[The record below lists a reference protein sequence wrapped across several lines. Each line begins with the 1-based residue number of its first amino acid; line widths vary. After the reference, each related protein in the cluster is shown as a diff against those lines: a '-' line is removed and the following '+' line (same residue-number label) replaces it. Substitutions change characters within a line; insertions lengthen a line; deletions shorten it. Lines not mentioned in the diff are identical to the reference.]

1 VGGIANSATLTVSGD
16 TLGGNSGGQGGQM
29 DTGGGYCGAG
39 GGGALVTTGVSTIS
53 ASAVISNTAAALV
66 ASCYSGGDND
76 TGGIANNGA
85 LRIEAST
92 ISGNTS
98 VGYAGAG
105 GINNSGA
112 LTVTASTIV
121 RNSTSGSGG
130 GIATNSSY
138 STSDTTV
145 IIRSILA
152 NNSAPSDP
160 DCAGTLTS
168 GDYNLIGSNAGCA
181 IQGIIAH
188 NMVGLNPLLGP
199 LQDNGGPTYAQA
211 ALDSSPVIDWIPAA
225 SCAATDQRGTARPD
239 DGEGACDIG
248 AVESSAGSPPPS
260 RHDVVLNGNDGG
272 PGSLREVVADA
283 NRGDTITF
291 AAGVVTVTLLGG
303 EIALDKDIMIVGAAT
318 APQTISGSQYSRVFE
333 VKPGVHAVVTNLI
346 VRDGQAPSG
355 EDGGG
360 ILNRGA
366 LDLRDSAVVN
376 NAIGPS
382 PASCS
387 LLGCGTVASTEP
399 CASLMG
405 CDAGGSG
412 GGIANSGTLTV
423 TASSI
428 ISDTAGAGLCDNSS
442 CGPGG
447 SGGGI
452 ANSGTLTVTASSII
466 SDTAGAGG
474 SGDFPSTYSCS
485 LNCDTGTVGGA
496 GGGVANTIGATAV
509 VSASTIADDAA
520 GVAGQVFYSTVT
532 TLIARPKAAQAS
544 AGVQPAALGPIGGIG
559 SISGAGGA
567 GGGVSNEGTFT
578 IVNSTISGNT
588 SGSGVTGLSSSGNA
602 PAGDGAGLYDNGALT
617 ISNST
622 IVSNTSGSGNAASGG
637 GIATGNG
644 TTTIGSSIVAG
655 NMAATGNDCSGNLT
669 SHNYNLIED
678 TSDCTIDGAT
688 AYDVTGI
695 DPRLGPLQDNGGPT
709 YTDMP
714 QPGSPALDRIPLAS
728 CPGVDQRGATRPG
741 GTKNRCD
748 IGSVETP
755 YTRILT
761 LQVLAGA
768 IPAAF
773 FPQGGQTTVITDL
786 IMGPPDDPTFA
797 VASLVVTTTIAD
809 STGAIVWTLA
819 AGAGPTRG
827 HWRWDGHDGSNL
839 LVAPGVYTATVQA
852 AARSNADAY
861 TGVATVPI
869 TVQADGALP
878 PPCQFGVGGAGQHS
892 GTAGHPA
899 HSVAGV
905 NTASGNYLLATT
917 DLLPLTG
924 PGIPLAWTRYYNSQ
938 CAGTGPSPFGPG
950 WTFTYNERL
959 ILSPDQTTVAGTP
972 VTSTVTHVLDDGTQV
987 IYTNPY
993 PATDG
998 SNAIL
1003 YTSPLGTSEQLRYEP
1018 GVNGGQGVYRMDY
1031 CQKGCQALYNTQGQ
1045 LTELRNPHSSGD
1057 QVDVT
1062 ILTYNNNGLTAVTVT
1077 DGAGHAAKTLTAT
1090 SDPTS
1095 GRISDL
1101 SDPAG
1106 RHWRYSYDA
1115 NDDLTSVT
1123 DPMGHVT
1130 RYSYGS
1136 VGQAAFM
1143 TPVAARTARMSTA
1156 RFSTLSASATTP
1168 VTPTAPQLLTGVQ
1181 DAAGGGVTIGYD
1193 GGGRATNVTDAQGHT
1208 TAFSYTSGLTA
1219 TAGTGVITATLIT
1232 DPQGG
1237 TARDYY
1243 DDHGRLRR
1251 SVDATGA
1258 ATDYNVDAAYHDV
1271 GTTVTGTQGVI
1282 TTDGSVD
1289 ANGDQTSAVDG
1300 QGNLTVN
1307 TYDAQG
1313 NLVAQTDA
1321 RGFTTSNGYDAQ
1333 GDLITST
1340 DTLGN
1345 STIYGYDG
1353 GGNQISQTDAL
1364 GRTTVYTYD
1373 ASGDQTGSMDSL
1385 GNTTTTGYDTLG
1397 RPVTTTDALGDST
1410 TTAYDTLGHVIAQTD
1425 ALGRTTRYG
1434 YDALGRTIAVT
1445 DAAGNVTQSAYDT
1458 DGHVISTT
1466 DALGAV
1472 TTYGYDALGR
1482 TTAVTDALGDV
1493 TQTSY
1498 DGAGRVL
1505 TSTDPLGN
1513 VTVRNTYDTA
1523 GQLVERDDA
1532 LGHATTYGYDLAG
1545 RPITQTDA
1553 LGAATTYGYD
1563 DLGRTIAVTDAL
1575 GNVTQSAYDG
1585 AGRLL
1590 AQEDALGAQTA
1601 YGYDSLGQT
1610 VAVTDALGNV
1620 TRSAYDPAGRLLTST
1635 DALGAQTAY
1644 GYDALGRTVAVTD
1657 ALGSVTTTGYDA
1669 AGQPVTATDALGR
1682 VTTTGYDTLGRTIA
1696 VTDAAGNVTHSSY
1709 DANGRL
1715 LTSIDA
1721 LGVPTSY
1728 GYDALGRTVAVT
1740 NALGAVTTSAYDAD
1754 GRLLTS
1760 TDALGAPTAYGY
1772 DALGQT
1778 TAVTDALGGV
1788 TQTSYDAD
1796 GRVVSSAD
1804 ALGNVTRTGYDALGR
1819 TVAVTDAN
1827 NHTTATSYDAL
1838 GRTVAITDARG
1849 YVTQTGYD
1857 ALGRTVA
1864 VTDALG
1870 GVTGSGYDADGRLIT
1885 GTDALGAAT
1894 TYGYDALGR
1903 TIAVTDALGN
1913 TTGSGYDAA
1922 SQLVTSTDAL
1932 GNQTAYGYDALG
1944 RTTVV
1949 TDALGRSTAS
1959 AYDAAG
1965 RLLTRTDALGG
1976 QTTYGYDALGRTVAV
1991 TDALGAVTRD
2001 GYDLAGRLLRH
2012 TDALGNQ
2019 TAYGYDALGRTVAV
2033 TDALGNTTTSSYDAA
2048 GRVRTATD
2056 ALGDTTA
2063 YGYDGVGQT
2072 VAVTDALGAVT
2083 HQSYDAAGNLVSSAD
2098 PLGHA
2103 TQYSYDP
2110 LGRRVTTTNPN
2121 GHTTTTGYDAA
2132 GRVVA
2137 RADALG
2143 DTTAYSY
2150 DALGQTVAVT
2160 DAVGAVTRSAYD
2172 ADGRLVGATD
2182 ALGNVTT
2189 TGYDAVGETVAVTDA
2204 LGRVTHTA
2212 YDALGRAVQQTDA
2225 LGHATTTGYDALG
2238 RTIAVTDALG
2248 NVTRSLY
2255 DADGRLLGGVDALG
2269 GATTYG
2275 YDALGR
2281 TVAIT
2286 DALGTVTHSGYDPAG
2301 RLAVRTDA
2309 LGHATTYG
2317 YDALGR
2323 TVAVT
2328 DALGQATHDAYDLT
2342 GQLISATDK
2351 LGGVTGY
2358 GYDAAGNRVAVTNPN
2373 DATTRYG
2380 YDAAKRLITT
2390 TDPLGDATITTLDAA
2405 GRATRVTDVTGR
2417 YTATRYDADG
2427 RVVATDDGAGHLTTT
2442 GYDAVGQTVAITDGA
2457 GRATTYGY
2465 DAAGRQTSAADALG
2479 DTTTTAY
2486 DALGQPVAVTDPDH
2500 RVTRTSY
2507 DALGR
2512 PSVVTDPAGGA
2523 TTTGYDTLGHA
2534 VAVTDPNGHTRTRA
2548 YDAAGRLVTAT
2559 DALHRATTYG
2569 YDALGQAV
2577 AVTDG
2582 NGHTA
2587 RTSYDAAGQPLVTS
2601 YADGSVVRRSYDAA
2615 GQQTSLDTRDT
2626 QVSWGYDAAG
2636 RTIALTETVGGLGAA
2651 PLPPRDP
2658 AVSGQRA
2665 PASMMSTAL
2674 RPSSAPVTTDA
2685 PSPAVSGRPPSAGW
2699 PRTSARMLTG
2709 SPASLAASAGGLAG
2723 APSSGVLPSP
2733 LSAGAALPG
2742 LAGYRG
2748 AQAVPAHVQ
2757 SVPSPRGA
2765 PARPA
2770 AASPLGAPAARRPA
2784 VAPTHLQGAS
2794 TRALGAPT
2802 SRRHTAA
2809 RGRLLGAPAARRP
2822 ALTITQSA
2830 HTHHSTATV
2839 HHAQARRPTGQHPS
2853 HARTTTAARTAHVAP
2868 RLRYVAALTIAAATP
2883 NPTAASAGRALVL
2896 DTGTGSQHL
2905 LLNSGGALTAG
2916 ELDVNG
2922 TSTQAVWVNSAAVLS
2937 ATTIALQGG
2946 LFNQGGTVR
2955 GTRVAHPAAFTDPWA
2970 GVTPPTPPSA
2980 TCPGAA
2986 CPDGTNFNS
2995 GGTYRLLPGHY
3006 TQGLNLN
3013 NGATICVAPGVYVLD
3028 GSWSLNT
3035 ALHPYGS
3042 AGCPALP
3049 AGTSDPG
3056 VLLYFHS
3063 GAPQLNSGGDLTQLV
3078 ASTTGAYAGLLV
3090 WIASA
3095 TNLSEGGAI
3104 AGGGWYQPSGS
3115 LTLNAGARLTVPWLI
3130 AHDLDVNGTLTI
3142 SGSVAD
3148 TPTATA
3154 VPSATPTATST
3165 ATAVPTRTASPSST
3179 ATAAPTDTATPTATL
3194 LSTDTAT
3201 ATTAPTHTVTV
3212 TAIPTNTATAI
3223 ATATDTPTNTATP
3236 TATATSLPTD
3246 TPTNTATAT
3255 PLPTDTATATP
3266 LPTDTATATPILP
3279 TTMRLGYTY
3288 DAAGRRTGLVYPD
3301 GTQAGWGYDAAGQV
3315 SVVTATSG
3323 LTTTLT
3329 HDGAGN
3335 LTALTAPNGGAQTWR
3350 YDGAGRLTATTWVS
3364 DTTTLFSQ
3372 TATLD
3377 PAGQRVA
3384 LDDSWG
3390 HTAYGYDN
3398 AGRLTSASY
3407 PDGTSEANQY
3417 DAAGNRLVVTGT
3429 SPLSGTAVTTNQYD
3443 AADQL
3448 VTSATG
3454 ASGVTT
3460 YSYDGNGNQTG
3471 SMGPSGVLTTTYN
3484 DLNQLTQVSG
3494 PTGTAHYVSDGQ
3506 GDRLRALTQNPTGP
3520 AASVQNLTQ
3529 DLVGGLS
3536 SLASDGTQSYTYLT
3550 PGNGQAPLSSYN
3562 QSTGQS
3568 AYLATDLGGSVRLAT
3583 NGAGQVIGA
3592 GAYDAWGTA
3601 RPTTPDSGGQ
3611 TMLAGLQGV
3620 TPFGYAGQYRDAGPG
3635 TYNMRARE
3643 YDPTQGRFLSVDPLV
3658 DQTGQPYAYANNNP
3672 LSNSDPSGLS
3682 SGPALVAVAGP
3693 DAPGAAARYDNQ
3705 AARQIRLALIAE
3717 YAQRNAAARLTL
3729 PLGTVLPGAGFT
3741 QLPPNGQLP
3750 HADFLSLD
3758 RIAFD
3763 GHLTGEIFDLVDAYQ
3778 NGSPLSRPAQLS
3790 VPSYV
3795 TEGLSNLQILARAGR
3810 LFGSNCR
3817 FPHVDLALG
3826 NDYTRQPGPYVRP
3839 PFQGQAYTTI
3849 PVPTAAGRYVVF
3861 GYQPHDGAYDG
3872 TVLYSV
3878 CRAAR
3883 PGEHGLP
3890 CILPFVH
3897 TQADLCQGESF
3908 AVCAID
3914 QGVYGGSAG
3923 DFYRCHGVRSCLLS
3937 SVGIAVN
3944 SFATLSVVG
3953 DVARVARLG
3962 IRIAAAGADAAARA
3976 AVRVGDR
3983 AALGDAEGALRAE
3996 AGVQGADGTLPAT
4009 VEGGAPELTNAEGR
4023 ITSCNLPHCFPAGT
4037 LVAMPHGH
4045 RAIEKLH
4052 VGDLVLAE
4060 DPKTR
4065 KVEPE
4070 PVQALIVRPRSE
4082 LMALDL
4088 ADGSVIKVQ
4097 PDHIFWVD
4105 SDPSL
4110 HGSGWL
4116 TARRMHRGDR
4126 LHMLN
4131 GRDVVVVRL
4140 RWHVG
4145 RAVVYTLTVAHDHT
4159 FFVGSAR
4166 VLVHNANDAIECS
4179 TQGHPFTYIPYGGAQ
4194 FVSPVM
4200 VDEAFDLALKSQ
4212 LIRDVLRQQQFKLLS
4227 VAIAKVD
4234 GKYVVAFNRS
4244 AYTTLRSR
4252 GLLDKV
4258 ANRIRDVVGKEPF
4271 ELVDQSAADSLHAG
4285 NADIDHAEQILY
4297 HHLDNDPSWSRQLGV
4312 SNFTGPC
4319 DERCRPY
4326 FPGRKVAISYLDM
4339 SQGVFGG
4346 LYEK

>member
-405 CDAGGSG
+405 CDA
-412 GGIANSGTLTV
+412 
-423 TASSI
+423 
-428 ISDTAGAGLCDNSS
+428 
-442 CGPGG
+442 GG

-1193 GGGRATNVTDAQGHT
+1193 G
-1208 TAFSYTSGLTA
+1208 
-1219 TAGTGVITATLIT
+1219 
-1232 DPQGG
+1232 
-1237 TARDYY
+1237 
-1243 DDHGRLRR
+1243 
-1251 SVDATGA
+1251 
-1258 ATDYNVDAAYHDV
+1258 
-1271 GTTVTGTQGVI
+1271 
-1282 TTDGSVD
+1282 
-1289 ANGDQTSAVDG
+1289 
-1300 QGNLTVN
+1300 
-1307 TYDAQG
+1307 
-1313 NLVAQTDA
+1313 
-1321 RGFTTSNGYDAQ
+1321 
-1333 GDLITST
+1333 
-1340 DTLGN
+1340 
-1345 STIYGYDG
+1345 
-1353 GGNQISQTDAL
+1353 
-1364 GRTTVYTYD
+1364 
-1373 ASGDQTGSMDSL
+1373 
-1385 GNTTTTGYDTLG
+1385 
-1397 RPVTTTDALGDST
+1397 
-1410 TTAYDTLGHVIAQTD
+1410 
-1425 ALGRTTRYG
+1425 
-1434 YDALGRTIAVT
+1434 
-1445 DAAGNVTQSAYDT
+1445 
-1458 DGHVISTT
+1458 
-1466 DALGAV
+1466 
-1472 TTYGYDALGR
+1472 
-1482 TTAVTDALGDV
+1482 
-1493 TQTSY
+1493 
-1498 DGAGRVL
+1498 
-1505 TSTDPLGN
+1505 
-1513 VTVRNTYDTA
+1513 
-1523 GQLVERDDA
+1523 
-1532 LGHATTYGYDLAG
+1532 
-1545 RPITQTDA
+1545 
-1553 LGAATTYGYD
+1553 
-1563 DLGRTIAVTDAL
+1563 
-1575 GNVTQSAYDG
+1575 
-1585 AGRLL
+1585 
-1590 AQEDALGAQTA
+1590 
-1601 YGYDSLGQT
+1601 
-1610 VAVTDALGNV
+1610 
-1620 TRSAYDPAGRLLTST
+1620 
-1635 DALGAQTAY
+1635 
-1644 GYDALGRTVAVTD
+1644 
-1657 ALGSVTTTGYDA
+1657 
-1669 AGQPVTATDALGR
+1669 
-1682 VTTTGYDTLGRTIA
+1682 
-1696 VTDAAGNVTHSSY
+1696 
-1709 DANGRL
+1709 
-1715 LTSIDA
+1715 
-1721 LGVPTSY
+1721 
-1728 GYDALGRTVAVT
+1728 
-1740 NALGAVTTSAYDAD
+1740 
-1754 GRLLTS
+1754 
-1760 TDALGAPTAYGY
+1760 
-1772 DALGQT
+1772 
-1778 TAVTDALGGV
+1778 
-1788 TQTSYDAD
+1788 
-1796 GRVVSSAD
+1796 
-1804 ALGNVTRTGYDALGR
+1804 
-1819 TVAVTDAN
+1819 
-1827 NHTTATSYDAL
+1827 
-1838 GRTVAITDARG
+1838 
-1849 YVTQTGYD
+1849 
-1857 ALGRTVA
+1857 
-1864 VTDALG
+1864 
-1870 GVTGSGYDADGRLIT
+1870 
-1885 GTDALGAAT
+1885 
-1894 TYGYDALGR
+1894 
-1903 TIAVTDALGN
+1903 
-1913 TTGSGYDAA
+1913 
-1922 SQLVTSTDAL
+1922 
-1932 GNQTAYGYDALG
+1932 
-1944 RTTVV
+1944 
-1949 TDALGRSTAS
+1949 
-1959 AYDAAG
+1959 
-1965 RLLTRTDALGG
+1965 
-1976 QTTYGYDALGRTVAV
+1976 
-1991 TDALGAVTRD
+1991 
-2001 GYDLAGRLLRH
+2001 
-2012 TDALGNQ
+2012 
-2019 TAYGYDALGRTVAV
+2019 
-2033 TDALGNTTTSSYDAA
+2033 
-2048 GRVRTATD
+2048 
-2056 ALGDTTA
+2056 
-2063 YGYDGVGQT
+2063 
-2072 VAVTDALGAVT
+2072 
-2083 HQSYDAAGNLVSSAD
+2083 
-2098 PLGHA
+2098 
-2103 TQYSYDP
+2103 
-2110 LGRRVTTTNPN
+2110 
-2121 GHTTTTGYDAA
+2121 
-2132 GRVVA
+2132 
-2137 RADALG
+2137 
-2143 DTTAYSY
+2143 
-2150 DALGQTVAVT
+2150 
-2160 DAVGAVTRSAYD
+2160 
-2172 ADGRLVGATD
+2172 
-2182 ALGNVTT
+2182 
-2189 TGYDAVGETVAVTDA
+2189 
-2204 LGRVTHTA
+2204 
-2212 YDALGRAVQQTDA
+2212 
-2225 LGHATTTGYDALG
+2225 
-2238 RTIAVTDALG
+2238 
-2248 NVTRSLY
+2248 
-2255 DADGRLLGGVDALG
+2255 
-2269 GATTYG
+2269 
-2275 YDALGR
+2275 
-2281 TVAIT
+2281 
-2286 DALGTVTHSGYDPAG
+2286 
-2301 RLAVRTDA
+2301 
-2309 LGHATTYG
+2309 
-2317 YDALGR
+2317 
-2323 TVAVT
+2323 
-2328 DALGQATHDAYDLT
+2328 
-2342 GQLISATDK
+2342 
-2351 LGGVTGY
+2351 
-2358 GYDAAGNRVAVTNPN
+2358 
-2373 DATTRYG
+2373 
-2380 YDAAKRLITT
+2380 
-2390 TDPLGDATITTLDAA
+2390 
-2405 GRATRVTDVTGR
+2405 
-2417 YTATRYDADG
+2417 
-2427 RVVATDDGAGHLTTT
+2427 AGHLTTT

-2922 TSTQAVWVNSAAVLS
+2922 TSTQAVWVNSTAVLS

-3826 NDYTRQPGPYVRP
+3826 NDYTHQPGPYVRP

-3944 SFATLSVVG
+3944 SFATLSIVG

>member
-1 VGGIANSATLTVSGD
+1 MGGIANSATLTVSGD

-405 CDAGGSG
+405 CDA
-412 GGIANSGTLTV
+412 
-423 TASSI
+423 
-428 ISDTAGAGLCDNSS
+428 
-442 CGPGG
+442 GG

-1193 GGGRATNVTDAQGHT
+1193 G
-1208 TAFSYTSGLTA
+1208 
-1219 TAGTGVITATLIT
+1219 
-1232 DPQGG
+1232 
-1237 TARDYY
+1237 
-1243 DDHGRLRR
+1243 
-1251 SVDATGA
+1251 
-1258 ATDYNVDAAYHDV
+1258 
-1271 GTTVTGTQGVI
+1271 
-1282 TTDGSVD
+1282 
-1289 ANGDQTSAVDG
+1289 
-1300 QGNLTVN
+1300 
-1307 TYDAQG
+1307 
-1313 NLVAQTDA
+1313 
-1321 RGFTTSNGYDAQ
+1321 
-1333 GDLITST
+1333 
-1340 DTLGN
+1340 
-1345 STIYGYDG
+1345 
-1353 GGNQISQTDAL
+1353 
-1364 GRTTVYTYD
+1364 
-1373 ASGDQTGSMDSL
+1373 
-1385 GNTTTTGYDTLG
+1385 
-1397 RPVTTTDALGDST
+1397 
-1410 TTAYDTLGHVIAQTD
+1410 
-1425 ALGRTTRYG
+1425 
-1434 YDALGRTIAVT
+1434 
-1445 DAAGNVTQSAYDT
+1445 
-1458 DGHVISTT
+1458 
-1466 DALGAV
+1466 
-1472 TTYGYDALGR
+1472 
-1482 TTAVTDALGDV
+1482 
-1493 TQTSY
+1493 
-1498 DGAGRVL
+1498 
-1505 TSTDPLGN
+1505 
-1513 VTVRNTYDTA
+1513 
-1523 GQLVERDDA
+1523 
-1532 LGHATTYGYDLAG
+1532 
-1545 RPITQTDA
+1545 
-1553 LGAATTYGYD
+1553 
-1563 DLGRTIAVTDAL
+1563 
-1575 GNVTQSAYDG
+1575 
-1585 AGRLL
+1585 
-1590 AQEDALGAQTA
+1590 
-1601 YGYDSLGQT
+1601 
-1610 VAVTDALGNV
+1610 
-1620 TRSAYDPAGRLLTST
+1620 
-1635 DALGAQTAY
+1635 
-1644 GYDALGRTVAVTD
+1644 
-1657 ALGSVTTTGYDA
+1657 
-1669 AGQPVTATDALGR
+1669 
-1682 VTTTGYDTLGRTIA
+1682 
-1696 VTDAAGNVTHSSY
+1696 
-1709 DANGRL
+1709 
-1715 LTSIDA
+1715 
-1721 LGVPTSY
+1721 
-1728 GYDALGRTVAVT
+1728 
-1740 NALGAVTTSAYDAD
+1740 
-1754 GRLLTS
+1754 
-1760 TDALGAPTAYGY
+1760 
-1772 DALGQT
+1772 
-1778 TAVTDALGGV
+1778 
-1788 TQTSYDAD
+1788 
-1796 GRVVSSAD
+1796 
-1804 ALGNVTRTGYDALGR
+1804 
-1819 TVAVTDAN
+1819 
-1827 NHTTATSYDAL
+1827 
-1838 GRTVAITDARG
+1838 
-1849 YVTQTGYD
+1849 
-1857 ALGRTVA
+1857 
-1864 VTDALG
+1864 
-1870 GVTGSGYDADGRLIT
+1870 
-1885 GTDALGAAT
+1885 
-1894 TYGYDALGR
+1894 
-1903 TIAVTDALGN
+1903 
-1913 TTGSGYDAA
+1913 
-1922 SQLVTSTDAL
+1922 
-1932 GNQTAYGYDALG
+1932 
-1944 RTTVV
+1944 
-1949 TDALGRSTAS
+1949 
-1959 AYDAAG
+1959 
-1965 RLLTRTDALGG
+1965 
-1976 QTTYGYDALGRTVAV
+1976 
-1991 TDALGAVTRD
+1991 
-2001 GYDLAGRLLRH
+2001 
-2012 TDALGNQ
+2012 
-2019 TAYGYDALGRTVAV
+2019 
-2033 TDALGNTTTSSYDAA
+2033 
-2048 GRVRTATD
+2048 
-2056 ALGDTTA
+2056 
-2063 YGYDGVGQT
+2063 
-2072 VAVTDALGAVT
+2072 
-2083 HQSYDAAGNLVSSAD
+2083 
-2098 PLGHA
+2098 
-2103 TQYSYDP
+2103 
-2110 LGRRVTTTNPN
+2110 
-2121 GHTTTTGYDAA
+2121 
-2132 GRVVA
+2132 
-2137 RADALG
+2137 
-2143 DTTAYSY
+2143 
-2150 DALGQTVAVT
+2150 
-2160 DAVGAVTRSAYD
+2160 
-2172 ADGRLVGATD
+2172 
-2182 ALGNVTT
+2182 
-2189 TGYDAVGETVAVTDA
+2189 
-2204 LGRVTHTA
+2204 
-2212 YDALGRAVQQTDA
+2212 
-2225 LGHATTTGYDALG
+2225 
-2238 RTIAVTDALG
+2238 
-2248 NVTRSLY
+2248 
-2255 DADGRLLGGVDALG
+2255 
-2269 GATTYG
+2269 
-2275 YDALGR
+2275 
-2281 TVAIT
+2281 
-2286 DALGTVTHSGYDPAG
+2286 
-2301 RLAVRTDA
+2301 
-2309 LGHATTYG
+2309 
-2317 YDALGR
+2317 
-2323 TVAVT
+2323 
-2328 DALGQATHDAYDLT
+2328 
-2342 GQLISATDK
+2342 
-2351 LGGVTGY
+2351 
-2358 GYDAAGNRVAVTNPN
+2358 
-2373 DATTRYG
+2373 
-2380 YDAAKRLITT
+2380 
-2390 TDPLGDATITTLDAA
+2390 
-2405 GRATRVTDVTGR
+2405 
-2417 YTATRYDADG
+2417 
-2427 RVVATDDGAGHLTTT
+2427 AGHLTTT

-2922 TSTQAVWVNSAAVLS
+2922 TSTQAVWVNSTAVLS

-3826 NDYTRQPGPYVRP
+3826 NDYTHQPGPYVRP

-3944 SFATLSVVG
+3944 SFATLSIVG

>member
-1 VGGIANSATLTVSGD
+1 MGGIANSATLTVSGD

-428 ISDTAGAGLCDNSS
+428 ISDTAGAG
-442 CGPGG
+442 
-447 SGGGI
+447 
-452 ANSGTLTVTASSII
+452 
-466 SDTAGAGG
+466 G

-714 QPGSPALDRIPLAS
+714 QPGSPALDRIPLTS

-1193 GGGRATNVTDAQGHT
+1193 G
-1208 TAFSYTSGLTA
+1208 
-1219 TAGTGVITATLIT
+1219 
-1232 DPQGG
+1232 
-1237 TARDYY
+1237 
-1243 DDHGRLRR
+1243 
-1251 SVDATGA
+1251 
-1258 ATDYNVDAAYHDV
+1258 
-1271 GTTVTGTQGVI
+1271 
-1282 TTDGSVD
+1282 
-1289 ANGDQTSAVDG
+1289 
-1300 QGNLTVN
+1300 
-1307 TYDAQG
+1307 
-1313 NLVAQTDA
+1313 
-1321 RGFTTSNGYDAQ
+1321 
-1333 GDLITST
+1333 
-1340 DTLGN
+1340 
-1345 STIYGYDG
+1345 
-1353 GGNQISQTDAL
+1353 
-1364 GRTTVYTYD
+1364 
-1373 ASGDQTGSMDSL
+1373 
-1385 GNTTTTGYDTLG
+1385 
-1397 RPVTTTDALGDST
+1397 
-1410 TTAYDTLGHVIAQTD
+1410 
-1425 ALGRTTRYG
+1425 
-1434 YDALGRTIAVT
+1434 
-1445 DAAGNVTQSAYDT
+1445 
-1458 DGHVISTT
+1458 
-1466 DALGAV
+1466 
-1472 TTYGYDALGR
+1472 
-1482 TTAVTDALGDV
+1482 
-1493 TQTSY
+1493 
-1498 DGAGRVL
+1498 
-1505 TSTDPLGN
+1505 
-1513 VTVRNTYDTA
+1513 
-1523 GQLVERDDA
+1523 
-1532 LGHATTYGYDLAG
+1532 
-1545 RPITQTDA
+1545 
-1553 LGAATTYGYD
+1553 
-1563 DLGRTIAVTDAL
+1563 
-1575 GNVTQSAYDG
+1575 
-1585 AGRLL
+1585 
-1590 AQEDALGAQTA
+1590 
-1601 YGYDSLGQT
+1601 
-1610 VAVTDALGNV
+1610 
-1620 TRSAYDPAGRLLTST
+1620 
-1635 DALGAQTAY
+1635 
-1644 GYDALGRTVAVTD
+1644 
-1657 ALGSVTTTGYDA
+1657 
-1669 AGQPVTATDALGR
+1669 
-1682 VTTTGYDTLGRTIA
+1682 
-1696 VTDAAGNVTHSSY
+1696 
-1709 DANGRL
+1709 
-1715 LTSIDA
+1715 
-1721 LGVPTSY
+1721 
-1728 GYDALGRTVAVT
+1728 
-1740 NALGAVTTSAYDAD
+1740 
-1754 GRLLTS
+1754 
-1760 TDALGAPTAYGY
+1760 
-1772 DALGQT
+1772 
-1778 TAVTDALGGV
+1778 
-1788 TQTSYDAD
+1788 
-1796 GRVVSSAD
+1796 
-1804 ALGNVTRTGYDALGR
+1804 
-1819 TVAVTDAN
+1819 
-1827 NHTTATSYDAL
+1827 
-1838 GRTVAITDARG
+1838 
-1849 YVTQTGYD
+1849 
-1857 ALGRTVA
+1857 
-1864 VTDALG
+1864 
-1870 GVTGSGYDADGRLIT
+1870 
-1885 GTDALGAAT
+1885 
-1894 TYGYDALGR
+1894 
-1903 TIAVTDALGN
+1903 
-1913 TTGSGYDAA
+1913 
-1922 SQLVTSTDAL
+1922 
-1932 GNQTAYGYDALG
+1932 
-1944 RTTVV
+1944 
-1949 TDALGRSTAS
+1949 
-1959 AYDAAG
+1959 
-1965 RLLTRTDALGG
+1965 
-1976 QTTYGYDALGRTVAV
+1976 
-1991 TDALGAVTRD
+1991 
-2001 GYDLAGRLLRH
+2001 
-2012 TDALGNQ
+2012 
-2019 TAYGYDALGRTVAV
+2019 
-2033 TDALGNTTTSSYDAA
+2033 
-2048 GRVRTATD
+2048 
-2056 ALGDTTA
+2056 
-2063 YGYDGVGQT
+2063 
-2072 VAVTDALGAVT
+2072 
-2083 HQSYDAAGNLVSSAD
+2083 
-2098 PLGHA
+2098 
-2103 TQYSYDP
+2103 
-2110 LGRRVTTTNPN
+2110 
-2121 GHTTTTGYDAA
+2121 
-2132 GRVVA
+2132 
-2137 RADALG
+2137 
-2143 DTTAYSY
+2143 
-2150 DALGQTVAVT
+2150 
-2160 DAVGAVTRSAYD
+2160 
-2172 ADGRLVGATD
+2172 
-2182 ALGNVTT
+2182 
-2189 TGYDAVGETVAVTDA
+2189 
-2204 LGRVTHTA
+2204 
-2212 YDALGRAVQQTDA
+2212 
-2225 LGHATTTGYDALG
+2225 
-2238 RTIAVTDALG
+2238 
-2248 NVTRSLY
+2248 
-2255 DADGRLLGGVDALG
+2255 
-2269 GATTYG
+2269 
-2275 YDALGR
+2275 
-2281 TVAIT
+2281 
-2286 DALGTVTHSGYDPAG
+2286 
-2301 RLAVRTDA
+2301 
-2309 LGHATTYG
+2309 
-2317 YDALGR
+2317 
-2323 TVAVT
+2323 
-2328 DALGQATHDAYDLT
+2328 
-2342 GQLISATDK
+2342 
-2351 LGGVTGY
+2351 
-2358 GYDAAGNRVAVTNPN
+2358 
-2373 DATTRYG
+2373 
-2380 YDAAKRLITT
+2380 
-2390 TDPLGDATITTLDAA
+2390 
-2405 GRATRVTDVTGR
+2405 
-2417 YTATRYDADG
+2417 
-2427 RVVATDDGAGHLTTT
+2427 AGHLTTT

-2853 HARTTTAARTAHVAP
+2853 HARTTTAARAAHVAP

-2922 TSTQAVWVNSAAVLS
+2922 TSTQAVWVNSTAVLS

-3826 NDYTRQPGPYVRP
+3826 NDYTHQPGPYVRP

-3944 SFATLSVVG
+3944 SFATLSIVG